1 MLKIDSG
8 NGIEL
13 DAKLVIQTKHKGAPR
28 LMIDLE
34 NVTIA
39 RAAQALDGAKEL
51 VVTDGNA
58 PGVTTIYKD
67 YSRIVYAGY
76 AEQGGVRMTL
86 ERS

>member
-13 DAKLVIQTKHKGAPR
+13 DAKLVIQTKHKGTPR
-28 LMIDLE
+28 VMIDLE
-34 NVTIA
+34 NVTLA
-39 RAAQALDGAKEL
+39 RAVSALDGAREI

-58 PGVTTIYKD
+58 PGVTTIYRD
-67 YSRIVYAGY
+67 FSRIVYAGY
-76 AEQGGVRMTL
+76 AEGGGVRVTL

>member
-13 DAKLVIQTKHKGAPR
+13 DATLVIQTKHKGAPR

-34 NVTIA
+34 NVTLA

-58 PGVTTIYKD
+58 PGVTTIYKG

>member
-1 MLKIDSG
+1 MLKIDAG

-13 DAKLVIQTKHKGAPR
+13 NAKLVIQTKHKGTPR
-28 LMIDLE
+28 LMIDIE
-34 NVTIA
+34 NATLA
-39 RAAQALDGAKEL
+39 RAVQALDGAKEL

-76 AEQGGVRMTL
+76 SEQGGVRVTL